1 MAGGTPAGV
10 PGNPDLRHK
19 PQLAMPEPAALRQIH
34 IDHLPA
40 VGEVAATVRRSSKWQ
55 TGVKTPHAVGR
66 RPVVGEEIEVIKK
79 GKQVAAESAGVVGTW
94 NPGEQVIGK
103 IKIEQVHYLMFDQVP
118 AKLTSIVDNPNGR
131 TYQEL
136 LALMRFYYGPG
147 FNETE
152 WVTVL
157 VYRRIA

>member
-10 PGNPDLRHK
+10 PGNPDLRIK
-19 PQLAMPEPAALRQIH
+19 PQAAVPEPTALRQIH
-34 IDHLPA
+34 MDHLPA

-55 TGVKTPHAVGR
+55 TGVKHPHAPGR
-66 RPVVGEEIEVIKK
+66 RPVVGEEIEVVSTD
-79 GKQVAAESAGVVGTW
+79 GGRS
-94 NPGEQVIGK
+94 PLGK

-118 AKLTSIVDNPNGR
+118 AKLTAMIDDPEAR
-131 TYQEL
+131 TYAEL
-136 LALMRFYYGPG
+136 LARMRQYYGGG

>member
-10 PGNPDLRHK
+10 PGNPDLRHR
-19 PQLAMPEPAALRQIH
+19 PQAAPPEPVPLRQIH
-34 IDHLPA
+34 MDHLPA

-66 RPVVGEEIEVIKK
+66 RPVVGEEIEVISG
-79 GKQVAAESAGVVGTW
+79 GKVKV
-94 NPGEQVIGK
+94 
-103 IKIEQVHYLMFDQVP
+103 EQVHYLMFDQIP
-118 AKLTSIVDNPNGR
+118 ARLTAMIDNPNGR

-136 LALMRFYYGPG
+136 LALMQFYYGPG